1 MNKKRELLAA
11 GIVKDYRFSSWTEY
25 ENYLE
30 ELEGKKITY
39 KVLETFHCQDD
50 TVLVRIAVG
59 YNSSRLNE
67 LYN

>member
-30 ELEGKKITY
+30 ELEGKKIQY
-39 KVLETFHCQDD
+39 KVLETFHCQDE
-50 TVLVRIAVG
+50 TVLARVTVG
-59 YNSSRLNE
+59 YNNRPLIE
-67 LYN
+67 LYE

>member
-39 KVLETFHCQDD
+39 KVLETHECQDG
-50 TVLVRIAVG
+50 TVLARIVQE
-59 YNSSRLNE
+59 YNCSRLIE

>member
-11 GIVKDYRFSSWTEY
+11 GIVRDFRFISWTEY

-30 ELEGKKITY
+30 ELEGKKSTY
-39 KVLETFHCQDD
+39 KVLETFNCQDD
-50 TVLVRIAVG
+50 TVLVRISVG
-59 YNSSRLNE
+59 YNNSRLIE